1 MSRLSKQLIRE
12 KVEEIRKHK
21 FFDPT
26 YNPVFKKIF
35 RNKTN
40 LMHFLNA
47 VLHLEGEN
55 RIKSVGHLKPAIK
68 MRNLAG
74 KEKKILFDIHA
85 RTADGRFIDI
95 EMQRATQEDFLDR
108 IELYSTLLSVNEKLS
123 LDAQASK
130 KQRKEHPY
138 LMPTVYSIWICNFPV
153 PFCREFHE
161 ELALFRTSDVGNSH
175 PLTIYPKKRYIIID
189 LTKCIPTEATSPE
202 NQWIELFR
210 NLPTAKAV
218 PRGIDKV
225 VRAVYRQLLV
235 KKATETFITEVATG
249 MIDKDEFNA
258 CMSYARREGYEEGEA
273 KGEARAKRK
282 FAARDKKIAEYFRS
296 IGVPKK
302 HIETAMA
309 IR

>member
-26 YNPVFKKIF
+26 YDPVFKKIF

-108 IELYSTLLSVNEKLS
+108 IELYSTLLSVNAKLS

-130 KQRKEHPY
+130 KQREDHPY

-189 LTKCIPTEATSPE
+189 LTKYIPTETTSPE

-210 NLPTAKAV
+210 NLPTAKAI
-218 PRGIDKV
+218 PRG
-225 VRAVYRQLLV
+225 
-235 KKATETFITEVATG
+235 
-249 MIDKDEFNA
+249 IDKDEFNA

-282 FAARDKKIAEYFRS
+282 FAARDKKIAEFLKAN
-296 IGVPKK
+296 GVSLKVLNA
-302 HIETAMA
+302 AMA
-309 IR
+309 IK

>member
-1 MSRLSKQLIRE
+1 
-12 KVEEIRKHK
+12 
-21 FFDPT
+21 
-26 YNPVFKKIF
+26 
-35 RNKTN
+35 
-40 LMHFLNA
+40 
-47 VLHLEGEN
+47 
-55 RIKSVGHLKPAIK
+55 
-68 MRNLAG
+68 
-74 KEKKILFDIHA
+74 
-85 RTADGRFIDI
+85 
-95 EMQRATQEDFLDR
+95 
-108 IELYSTLLSVNEKLS
+108 
-123 LDAQASK
+123 
-130 KQRKEHPY
+130 
-138 LMPTVYSIWICNFPV
+138 
-153 PFCREFHE
+153 FCREFHE

-189 LTKCIPTEATSPE
+189 LTKYIPTEATSPK

-282 FAARDKKIAEYFRS
+282 FAARDKKIAEFLKAN
-296 IGVPKK
+296 GVSLKVLNA
-302 HIETAMA
+302 AMA
-309 IR
+309 IK

>member
-1 MSRLSKQLIRE
+1 
-12 KVEEIRKHK
+12 
-21 FFDPT
+21 
-26 YNPVFKKIF
+26 
-35 RNKTN
+35 
-40 LMHFLNA
+40 
-47 VLHLEGEN
+47 
-55 RIKSVGHLKPAIK
+55 
-68 MRNLAG
+68 
-74 KEKKILFDIHA
+74 
-85 RTADGRFIDI
+85 
-95 EMQRATQEDFLDR
+95 
-108 IELYSTLLSVNEKLS
+108 
-123 LDAQASK
+123 
-130 KQRKEHPY
+130 
-138 LMPTVYSIWICNFPV
+138 
-153 PFCREFHE
+153 
-161 ELALFRTSDVGNSH
+161 
-175 PLTIYPKKRYIIID
+175 LTIYPKKRYIIID
-189 LTKCIPTEATSPE
+189 LTKYIPTEATSPE

-249 MIDKDEFNA
+249 MVDKDEFNA
-258 CMSYARREGYEEGEA
+258 CMSYARREGYEEGEAKGEA

>member
-1 MSRLSKQLIRE
+1 
-12 KVEEIRKHK
+12 
-21 FFDPT
+21 
-26 YNPVFKKIF
+26 
-35 RNKTN
+35 
-40 LMHFLNA
+40 
-47 VLHLEGEN
+47 
-55 RIKSVGHLKPAIK
+55 
-68 MRNLAG
+68 
-74 KEKKILFDIHA
+74 
-85 RTADGRFIDI
+85 
-95 EMQRATQEDFLDR
+95 
-108 IELYSTLLSVNEKLS
+108 
-123 LDAQASK
+123 
-130 KQRKEHPY
+130 
-138 LMPTVYSIWICNFPV
+138 
-153 PFCREFHE
+153 
-161 ELALFRTSDVGNSH
+161 
-175 PLTIYPKKRYIIID
+175 LTIYPKKRYIIID
-189 LTKCIPTEATSPE
+189 LTKYIPTEATSPE

-273 KGEARAKRK
+273 RAKRK